1 VKVRQLFMEPW
12 RWMLVLVY
20 RCRGMPIIANMPSVL
35 LVFFSL
41 SNVRGEVTGEQI
53 KLQISK
59 LDFPVDFFISM
70 VVVGLL
76 AAATATVG
84 RGRYF
89 NT

>member
-1 VKVRQLFMEPW
+1 
-12 RWMLVLVY
+12 
-20 RCRGMPIIANMPSVL
+20 MPIIANMPSVL

>member
-1 VKVRQLFMEPW
+1 M
-12 RWMLVLVY
+12 LVY

>member
-1 VKVRQLFMEPW
+1 M
-12 RWMLVLVY
+12 
-20 RCRGMPIIANMPSVL
+20 
-35 LVFFSL
+35 
-41 SNVRGEVTGEQI
+41 TGEQI

>member
-1 VKVRQLFMEPW
+1 M
-12 RWMLVLVY
+12 LVY

-35 LVFFSL
+35 LVFFFVEQREGRSD
-41 SNVRGEVTGEQI
+41 RGANKTANKQTRFSRR
-53 KLQISK
+53 L
-59 LDFPVDFFISM
+59 FISM